1 MEVLMSYI
9 KPFEELC
16 FYDDFM
22 FGVVMQDKELCKE
35 ALECMLGFE
44 IDHIEYSE
52 PQRAVAP
59 LYTAHAIRLDVYVKD
74 SNRIYDVEIQNKD
87 EHDIGRRTR
96 YYQGMMDVDSLLK
109 GEDYSELKES
119 IVIFLCRFDPFKK
132 GIPCYTVR
140 RTCKQD
146 ASVFVDDAAIVQI
159 FNCTAY
165 DKIENESLRKFL
177 KFVQTNKAESDFT
190 RRLND
195 MVETQKKVEELKKT
209 YLSWSLHDSDVRRE
223 GIAIGEARGEKR
235 GRSEAKLEAARNMLL
250 ENLPEETIARCTGLP
265 LETVQQLANELKA
278 ETVQSN

>member
-1 MEVLMSYI
+1 MSYI

-22 FGVVMQDKELCKE
+22 FGVVMQNKELCKE
-35 ALECMLGFE
+35 ALECMLGFK

-87 EHDIGRRTR
+87 EQDIGRRSR

-140 RTCKQD
+140 RTCKED
-146 ASVFVDDAAIVQI
+146 SSVFVDDAAIVQI

-165 DKIENESLRKFL
+165 DKIENESLRAFL

-190 RRLND
+190 RRLD
-195 MVETQKKVEELKKT
+195 KMVETQKKVEELKKT

-223 GIAIGEARGEKR
+223 GKREGIAIGEKRGEER
-235 GRSEAKLEAARNMLL
+235 AKLENARNLL
-250 ENLPEETIARCTGLP
+250 SMNLGTHEQIAQAVNLP
-265 LETVQQLANELKA
+265 LETVQQLAEELKA
-278 ETVQSN
+278 EPEQ

>member
-1 MEVLMSYI
+1 MSYI

>member
-1 MEVLMSYI
+1 MTRD
-9 KPFEELC
+9 C
-16 FYDDFM
+16 
-22 FGVVMQDKELCKE
+22 GN
-35 ALECMLGFE
+35 
-44 IDHIEYSE
+44 
-52 PQRAVAP
+52 
-59 LYTAHAIRLDVYVKD
+59 
-74 SNRIYDVEIQNKD
+74 NRIYDVEIQNKD

-165 DKIENESLRKFL
+165 DKIENESLRAFL

-190 RRLND
+190 RRLD
-195 MVETQKKVEELKKT
+195 KMVETQKKVEELKKT

-223 GIAIGEARGEKR
+223 GKREGIAIGEKRGEER
-235 GRSEAKLEAARNMLL
+235 AKLENARNLL
-250 ENLPEETIARCTGLP
+250 SMNLGTHEQIAQAVSLP
-265 LETVQQLANELKA
+265 LETVQQLAEELKA
-278 ETVQSN
+278 EPEQ

>member
-1 MEVLMSYI
+1 MSYI
-9 KPFEELC
+9 KPFEDLC

-22 FGVVMQDKELCKE
+22 FGVVMQNKELCKE
-35 ALECMLGFE
+35 ALECMLGFQ

-52 PQRAVAP
+52 PQRTVAP

-74 SNRIYDVEIQNKD
+74 GNHIYDVEIQNKD
-87 EHDIGRRTR
+87 EQDIGRRTR

-132 GIPCYTVR
+132 NIPCYTVR

-146 ASVFVDDAAIVQI
+146 TSVFIDDAAIVQI
-159 FNCTAY
+159 FNCTAFE
-165 DKIENESLRKFL
+165 KVENESLRAFL

-190 RRLND
+190 RRLEK
-195 MVETQKKVEELKKT
+195 MVETQKQVEELKKT

-223 GIAIGEARGEKR
+223 GRREGYEQ
-235 GRSEAKLEAARNMLL
+235 AKLEAARNLI
-250 ENLPEETIARCTGLP
+250 NLGVSFDIIAQAQDLP
-265 LETVQQLANELKA
+265 LETVQQLAEQLKDESVLKQTA
-278 ETVQSN
+278 GSKKES

>member
-1 MEVLMSYI
+1 MSYI
-9 KPFEELC
+9 KPFEDLC

-22 FGVVMQDKELCKE
+22 FGVVMQNKELYKE
-35 ALECMLGFE
+35 ALECMLGFK

-52 PQRAVAP
+52 PQRTVAP

-74 SNRIYDVEIQNKD
+74 DNRIYDVEIQNKD
-87 EHDIGRRTR
+87 EQDIGRRTR

-132 GIPCYTVR
+132 NIPCYTVR

-146 ASVFVDDAAIVQI
+146 ASVFIDDAAIVQI
-159 FNCTAY
+159 FNCTAFE
-165 DKIENESLRKFL
+165 KVENESLRAFL

-190 RRLND
+190 RRLEK
-195 MVETQKKVEELKKT
+195 MVETQKQVEELKKT

-223 GIAIGEARGEKR
+223 GRREGYEQ
-235 GRSEAKLEAARNMLL
+235 AKLEAARNLI
-250 ENLPEETIARCTGLP
+250 NLGVSFDIIAQAQDLP
-265 LETVQQLANELKA
+265 LETVQQLAEQLKDESVLKQTA
-278 ETVQSN
+278 GSKKES

>member
-1 MEVLMSYI
+1 MSFI

-59 LYTAHAIRLDVYVKD
+59 LYTAHSIRLDVYVKD
-74 SNRIYDVEIQNKD
+74 SSRIYDVEIQNKD

-140 RTCKQD
+140 RTCKED
-146 ASVFVDDAAIVQI
+146 SSVFVDDAAVVQI

-177 KFVQTNKAESDFT
+177 KFVQTNKAESNFT
-190 RRLND
+190 RRLNN
-195 MVETQKKVEELKKT
+195 MVETQKKVEEMKKT

-223 GIAIGEARGEKR
+223 GRREGIQ
-235 GRSEAKLEAARNMLL
+235 EAKLEAARNLIIKNKLDL
-250 ENLPEETIARCTGLP
+250 EDIADCTALP
-265 LETVQQLANELKA
+265 LETVQQLAEELKA
-278 ETVQSN
+278 PVEQ

>member
-1 MEVLMSYI
+1 MSFF

-35 ALECMLGFE
+35 ALEYMLGFK
-44 IDHIEYSE
+44 IDHIEYDE
-52 PQRAVAP
+52 PQKTVAP
-59 LYTAHAIRLDVYVKD
+59 LYTAHGIRLDVYVKD

-87 EHDIGRRTR
+87 EDDIGRRTR

-109 GEDYSELKES
+109 GQDYRDLKES

-190 RRLND
+190 RRLNK
-195 MVETQKKVEELKKT
+195 MVETQKQVEGLKKT

-223 GIAIGEARGEKR
+223 GIQQGKKEGIAIGEKR

-250 ENLPEETIARCTGLP
+250 ENDSVEKVARCLALP
-265 LETVQQLANELKA
+265 LETVQQLAEQLKA
-278 ETVQSN
+278 EPVQTN

>member
-1 MEVLMSYI
+1 MSYI

-22 FGVVMQDKELCKE
+22 FGVVMQNKELCKE
-35 ALECMLGFE
+35 ALECMLGFK

-52 PQRAVAP
+52 PQRTVAP

-140 RTCKQD
+140 RTCKED

-177 KFVQTNKAESDFT
+177 KFVQTNKAESNFT
-190 RRLND
+190 RRLD
-195 MVETQKKVEELKKT
+195 KMVETQKKVEELKKT
-209 YLSWSLHDSDVRRE
+209 YLSWSLHDSDIRREGRREGKKE
-223 GIAIGEARGEKR
+223 GIAIGEER
-235 GRSEAKLEAARNMLL
+235 AKLEAARNMLAKNKLTL
-250 ENLPEETIARCTGLP
+250 EEIAEYTGLQLETI
-265 LETVQQLANELKA
+265 NELA
-278 ETVQSN
+278 HNS

>member
-1 MEVLMSYI
+1 MSYI

-22 FGVVMQDKELCKE
+22 FGVVMQDKELCRE
-35 ALECMLGFE
+35 ALECMLGFK
-44 IDHIEYSE
+44 IDHIEYDE
-52 PQRAVAP
+52 PQKTVAP
-59 LYTAHAIRLDVYVKD
+59 LYTAHGIRLDVYVKD

-87 EHDIGRRTR
+87 EQDIGRRSR

-109 GEDYSELKES
+109 GQDYSELKES

-140 RTCKQD
+140 RMCKED
-146 ASVFVDDAAIVQI
+146 SSVFVDDAAIVQI

-165 DKIENESLRKFL
+165 DKIENESLKAFL
-177 KFVQTNKAESDFT
+177 KFVQTNTAESDFT
-190 RRLND
+190 RRLDD

-223 GIAIGEARGEKR
+223 GKREGRKEGIAEKAI
-235 GRSEAKLEAARNMLL
+235 EDTRNLL
-250 ENLPEETIARCTGLP
+250 AMNVLSHEQIAQAVGLP
-265 LETVQQLANELKA
+265 LEKVRELARFA
-278 ETVQSN
+278 EAQSKD

>member
-1 MEVLMSYI
+1 MSYI
-9 KPFEELC
+9 KPFEDLC

-22 FGVVMQDKELCKE
+22 FGVVMQNKELCKE
-35 ALECMLGFE
+35 ALECMLGFQ

-52 PQRAVAP
+52 PQRTVAP

-74 SNRIYDVEIQNKD
+74 GNHIYDVEIQNKD
-87 EHDIGRRTR
+87 EQDIGRRTR

-132 GIPCYTVR
+132 NIPCYTVR

-146 ASVFVDDAAIVQI
+146 ASVFIDDAAIVQI
-159 FNCTAY
+159 FNCTAFE
-165 DKIENESLRKFL
+165 KVENESLRAFL

-190 RRLND
+190 RRLEK
-195 MVETQKKVEELKKT
+195 MVETQKQVEELKKT

-223 GIAIGEARGEKR
+223 GRREGYEQ
-235 GRSEAKLEAARNMLL
+235 AKLEAARNLI
-250 ENLPEETIARCTGLP
+250 NLGVSFDIIAQAQDLP
-265 LETVQQLANELKA
+265 LETVQQLAEQLKDESVLKQTA
-278 ETVQSN
+278 GSKKES